1 MLTIQGYKIANYG
14 CTLVDDK
21 LLREH
26 LDDFK
31 IRRISL
37 DGTLIYP
44 DKKVLMCDSVQPM
57 SFVNN
62 FFIKNT
68 LCVDKEYAEKNI
80 DELKDLVLYICTKTK
95 EDSIAINESVFL
107 TDEVIDAIVN
117 NPNIKKVTLGCEE
130 DVIVL
135 TEELYEKF
143 KGTGI
148 EVVNTRAV
156 ADSLKENFDNL
167 IGYNTNRNLVG
178 YDNYA
183 SLVKRDVIFFNNV
196 LSEDEIFYL
205 KFLNPNAEVIFKC
218 TNYSNVFRCI
228 ERLREVGHTG
238 KLVIS
243 IEQKNDLNSYIFSNI
258 NNIINFDNIE
268 VNLSGSVHSLSD
280 YVKYEKK
287 LIDLILPAINFSP
300 FEKYLYAYN
309 QAKKFKKYKENNED
323 KTSARDLYQIM
334 DNEYMVCV
342 GYSKLLGDLLDKLGI
357 ENYEDSVS
365 VDVGLDN
372 ISNDVT
378 VLPDFVYDEKTGE
391 MKEVK
396 TEAAGHARRMA
407 HVVDPKYGIDG
418 YYFTD
423 PTWDNDMEHDT
434 YNYALMTQEE
444 YIGMDRYNYYRTLS
458 MSELFFAKTLEDF
471 YLKINIY
478 LDKNRKK
485 NEVEVIR
492 SLLNIF
498 EEFDNEF
505 YSYLVNKYHDIEK
518 YRKEFTKE
526 EIQDILLDMG
536 ERILQKSDNL
546 VSGRLFKEGI
556 TTLYREVYGLSGEEL
571 ENKVNE
577 VMEYNNKR
585 HAKCFPTRYKVDRN
599 DNSVVLFNRFNKFDL
614 DNEPRLG
621 I

>member
-1 MLTIQGYKIANYG
+1 MLTVQGYKNAGYG
-14 CTLVDDK
+14 CKLVNHQII
-21 LLREH
+21 REH
-26 LDDFK
+26 LDDYEILK
-31 IRRISL
+31 ISL
-37 DGTLIYP
+37 DGSLIYP
-44 DKKVLMCDSVQPM
+44 DKEVLMCDSVQPM
-57 SFVNN
+57 SYVNN
-62 FFIKNT
+62 FFIGKALCIDKAYADAHMQEVLDTVIFICANT
-68 LCVDKEYAEKNI
+68 KK
-80 DELKDLVLYICTKTK
+80 
-95 EDSIAINESVFL
+95 DSIAIDDSYLINEDVL
-107 TDEVIDAIVN
+107 NAIIS
-117 NPNIKKVTLGCEE
+117 NPNIKTVSLGCQE
-130 DVIVL
+130 DVVVL

-143 KGTGI
+143 KNTHI
-148 EVVNTRAV
+148 EVVKTKAV
-156 ADSLKENFDNL
+156 VDSLKEKFDSL
-167 IGYNTNRNLVG
+167 IGYNTHRNLIG
-178 YDNYA
+178 FDNYEG
-183 SLVKRDVIFFNNV
+183 LQKKDMMF
-196 LSEDEIFYL
+196 LSSELTEDEIFYL
-205 KFLNPNAEVIFKC
+205 KFLNPTAEVNFKYTNYDNVFKC
-218 TNYSNVFRCI
+218 IY
-228 ERLREVGHTG
+228 RLKNCGHTG

-243 IEQKNDLNSYIFSNI
+243 IEQKNDLNSYIFNNI
-258 NNIINFDNIE
+258 NNITNFDNIE
-268 VNLSGSVHSLSD
+268 VNLSGSVHSLSE

-287 LIDLILPAINFSP
+287 LIDLIMPAINFSP

-309 QAKKFKKYKENNED
+309 QAKKFKKYKENKED

-365 VDVGLDN
+365 VDVGLDD
-372 ISNDVT
+372 ISNDAT
-378 VLPDFVYDEKTGE
+378 VLPDFIYDEKTGE

-423 PTWDNDMEHDT
+423 PTWDNDMVHDT

-444 YIGMDRYNYYRTLS
+444 YIGMDRYNYYKTLS
-458 MSELFFAKTLEDF
+458 MSELFFVKTLEDF

-498 EEFDNEF
+498 EDFDSEF

-536 ERILQKSDNL
+536 ERIVSKSNHL
-546 VSGRLFKEGI
+546 VDGHVFREGI
-556 TTLYREVYGLSGEEL
+556 TALYSQTISDENEL
-571 ENKVNE
+571 EEKVNE
-577 VMEYNNKR
+577 IIEYNKKR
-585 HAKCFPTRYKVDRN
+585 HAVCFPTRYKIDRDEN
-599 DNSVVLFNRFNKFDL
+599 RMVLHNMYNKFDI
-614 DNEPRLG
+614 DEEPKLN